1 MKVKIKADSYITAR
15 TVQSKPLKVNSAL
28 SAANVQSKWRMRN
41 LIFMSSSHALSE
53 PSMAP
58 KMKGKVCCCSNEF

>member
-1 MKVKIKADSYITAR
+1 MKVKIKPDSYITAR
-15 TVQSKPLKVNSAL
+15 TVQSKPPKVNSAP
-28 SAANVQSKWRMRN
+28 SAANVLTEWKMRN

-58 KMKGKVCCCSNEF
+58 KMISKVCCCSHEF